1 MALSD
6 LAHYAPIIVRSSVPT
21 DKERQF
27 LASIIVQGRRGRA
40 LSQKQTDWLAAIVDK
55 FQQATMRDDGQVV
68 E

>member
-1 MALSD
+1 VNEFD
-6 LAHYAPIIVRSSVPT
+6 HYPEIIIRSSVPT

-40 LSQKQTDWLAAIVDK
+40 LSQKQADWLAAIVDK